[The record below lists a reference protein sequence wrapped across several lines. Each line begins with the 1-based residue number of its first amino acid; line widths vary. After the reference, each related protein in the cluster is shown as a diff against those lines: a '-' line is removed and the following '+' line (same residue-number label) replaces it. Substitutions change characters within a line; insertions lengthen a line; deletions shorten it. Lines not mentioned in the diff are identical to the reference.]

1 MQAKCVVS
9 REIIGWLMLDLARST
24 TSGNL
29 CHFGITRRNPS
40 KPTAG
45 GTLLTLV
52 LLHPR
57 RQCSKNSRGEM
68 VLFTF
73 Q

>member
-45 GTLLTLV
+45 GTL
-52 LLHPR
+52 
-57 RQCSKNSRGEM
+57 
-68 VLFTF
+68 
-73 Q
+73 